1 MRNTRTAL
9 RILGGGILFAVV
21 VYSLLALPG
30 LIDDRASTV
39 PIQSAL
45 RTTR

>member
-1 MRNTRTAL
+1 MRNTRAVL
-9 RILGGGILFAVV
+9 RIVGGSILFAVV
-21 VYSLLALPG
+21 VYSLLAMPG

-39 PIQSAL
+39 PIQSTL

>member
-9 RILGGGILFAVV
+9 RIVGGGLLFAII
-21 VYSLLALPG
+21 VYGVLALPG